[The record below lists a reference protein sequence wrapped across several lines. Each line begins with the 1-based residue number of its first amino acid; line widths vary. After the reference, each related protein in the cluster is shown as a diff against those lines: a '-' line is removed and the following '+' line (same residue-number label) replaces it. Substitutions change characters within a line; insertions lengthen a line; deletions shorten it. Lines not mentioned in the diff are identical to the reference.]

1 MGKATTRVAA
11 GFIWTDGPAGRALV
25 AEPLQLLA
33 PHVFTTRALSF
44 RGAASADDHGRLAR
58 ALDVR
63 PEHLVGVRQ
72 VHGREVHLVHAA
84 NQANADGAPQVEAD
98 AILCTDPA
106 RAVMVRIADCV
117 PILLAD
123 RRRRV
128 VAAVHAGWRGTAA
141 GVARAT
147 VDAVGRLGIPPSD
160 LVAAI
165 GPSAGPCCYQ
175 VDRPVHAAF
184 HAAWPTAS
192 AWFRP
197 DGTDRWRL
205 DLWRANVDQLI
216 EGGLAREHIHQSG
229 LCTVHQPDLFHSH
242 RRDGA
247 GAGRLAAAISL
258 RSPMRSTR
266 ARRPD

>member
-1 MGKATTRVAA
+1 MEEATTRVAA
-11 GFIWTDGPAGRALV
+11 GFTWMEGPAGRVLV

-33 PHVFTTRALSF
+33 SHVFTTRDLSF
-44 RGAASADDHGRLAR
+44 RGEAAADHHGRLAR
-58 ALDVR
+58 ALGVR
-63 PEHLVGVRQ
+63 PEHVIGVRQ
-72 VHGREVHLVHAA
+72 VHGREVHLVHAGH
-84 NQANADGAPQVEAD
+84 QVDVDDAPPVEAD
-98 AILCTDPA
+98 AVVCTDPA

-123 RRRRV
+123 RRCRV

-141 GVARAT
+141 GVAGAA
-147 VDAVGRLGIPPSD
+147 VDAIVRLGIPSSD
-160 LVAAI
+160 LIAAI

-184 HAAWPTAS
+184 HAAWPEAS

-197 DGTDRWRL
+197 DGTDTWRL
-205 DLWRANVDQLI
+205 DLWHANFDQLV
-216 EGGLAREHIHQSG
+216 EGGVAPQHIHQSG

-242 RRDGA
+242 RRDGV
-247 GAGRLAAAISL
+247 GAGRLAAAITL
-258 RSPMRSTR
+258 ARLPIY